1 MTAASAPIITVE
13 AARATSKKKTE
24 EQNGDSTSVFENRE
38 NMFYALI
45 SDGMGSGEEAHM
57 TSRITAVFL
66 EKLLCAGNKKST
78 VLKMLNNFIRNKNLE
93 CFTTVDLL
101 EIDTI
106 TSEASFVK
114 SGAAASYIIR
124 GGKLFKIAST
134 SLPIGITREISS
146 EEIRFELKGG
156 DLIVMISDGVSQSFE
171 DGAWLLSVLS
181 DEINADAPLADIA
194 RSLIEKAKTKNGRN
208 DDMSVVVLRAEECGQ

>member
-1 MTAASAPIITVE
+1 MSASSSPVLTVE
-13 AARATSKKKTE
+13 SARATSKKKDE
-24 EQNGDSTSVFENRE
+24 EANGDSTAVFENRE
-38 NMFYALI
+38 NVFYALI
-45 SDGMGSGEEAHM
+45 SDGMGSGEDASM
-57 TSRITAVFL
+57 TSKITAIFL

-93 CFTTVDLL
+93 CFATVDLL

-114 SGAAASYIIR
+114 SGAAASYVIR
-124 GGKLFKIAST
+124 EGKLFKIASS

-146 EEIRFELKGG
+146 EEIRFEIKHG

-171 DGAWLLSVLS
+171 DGAWLLPALS
-181 DEINADAPLADIA
+181 EEIDASSPLTDIA
-194 RSLIEKAKTKNGRN
+194 KGILEKAKIKTGRN
-208 DDMSVVVLRAEECGQ
+208 DDMSVIVMRAEKC